1 MPEHLSESDKNR
13 CQLHGDHSRRLSEID
28 SKLTSISSCQTSIKL
43 DLKTALD
50 RTEESHRRIDETNVA
65 HYALVERVGKMN
77 ERFDDRDRDQD
88 KRINKLSV
96 QIAGLVALVQT
107 LMFAVEHLFAK

>member
-1 MPEHLSESDKNR
+1 MPEHLDNNDH
-13 CQLHGDHSRRLSEID
+13 CQRHGDHSRRID
-28 SKLTSISSCQTSIKL
+28 KNELDINSLRSCQSKIKV
-43 DLKTALD
+43 DVTTVIE
-50 RTEESHRRIDETNVA
+50 RSTEAHRRIGETNVS
-65 HYALVERVGKMN
+65 HNALVERVGKMN